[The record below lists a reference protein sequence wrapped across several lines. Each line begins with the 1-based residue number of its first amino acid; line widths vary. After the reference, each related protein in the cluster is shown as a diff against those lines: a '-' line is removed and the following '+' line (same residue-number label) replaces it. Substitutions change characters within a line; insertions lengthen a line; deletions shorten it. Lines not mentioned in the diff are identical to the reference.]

1 MIRFGCQLENANRQ
15 FRMLDY
21 SSNLFD
27 KNESAIV
34 NRKITFPRASIISY
48 ASEWQI
54 YHATT
59 RERIAGI
66 AMDIPSGPG
75 KLSRAYLSHCRASNY
90 KRSSIETERR
100 DASGK
105 SQEKKI
111 SSRSRF
117 WSESTRKEGGNAI
130 TIHVTKKSRE
140 KVDKKSRAR

>member
-1 MIRFGCQLENANRQ
+1 
-15 FRMLDY
+15 MLDY
-21 SSNLFD
+21 SSNLSD

-75 KLSRAYLSHCRASNY
+75 KLSRAYLSHCRAFNY

-105 SQEKKI
+105 SQEKK
-111 SSRSRF
+111 SLLAPDSGAKAPG
-117 WSESTRKEGGNAI
+117 RKEG
-130 TIHVTKKSRE
+130 TR
-140 KVDKKSRAR
+140 

>member
-21 SSNLFD
+21 SSNLSD

-34 NRKITFPRASIISY
+34 HRKITFPRASIISY

-105 SQEKKI
+105 SQEKI
-111 SSRSRF
+111 SLLASDSGAKAPG
-117 WSESTRKEGGNAI
+117 RKEG
-130 TIHVTKKSRE
+130 TR
-140 KVDKKSRAR
+140 

>member
-1 MIRFGCQLENANRQ
+1 
-15 FRMLDY
+15 MLDY
-21 SSNLFD
+21 SSNLSD

-75 KLSRAYLSHCRASNY
+75 KLSRAFCLIVALPTTNEAPSKQNGEMRAENRRKKNLFSLQ
-90 KRSSIETERR
+90 ILERKHQEGRRER
-100 DASGK
+100 DND
-105 SQEKKI
+105 
-111 SSRSRF
+111 SRDKEIAG
-117 WSESTRKEGGNAI
+117 ES
-130 TIHVTKKSRE
+130 
-140 KVDKKSRAR
+140 

>member
-21 SSNLFD
+21 SSNLSD

-75 KLSRAYLSHCRASNY
+75 KLSRAFCLIVALPTTNEAPSKQNGEMRAEN
-90 KRSSIETERR
+90 RR
-100 DASGK
+100 KKKSLLAPDSGAK
-105 SQEKKI
+105 APG
-111 SSRSRF
+111 
-117 WSESTRKEGGNAI
+117 RKEG
-130 TIHVTKKSRE
+130 TR
-140 KVDKKSRAR
+140 

>member
-21 SSNLFD
+21 SSNLSD

-105 SQEKKI
+105 SQEKI
-111 SSRSRF
+111 SLLAPDSGAKAPG
-117 WSESTRKEGGNAI
+117 RKEG
-130 TIHVTKKSRE
+130 TR
-140 KVDKKSRAR
+140 

>member
-21 SSNLFD
+21 SSNLSD

-105 SQEKKI
+105 PQEKI
-111 SSRSRF
+111 SLLAPDSGAKAP
-117 WSESTRKEGGNAI
+117 KERGNAI